1 MMTIRLIMHFLLDH
15 NDKHVG
21 MGGCAGK
28 GGVVRLNH
36 KCPMSAHSTRTQHTH
51 TAHSTRTCRTPCM
64 YRRHILHTGSKC
76 ITHVCCIQCNVFLM
90 WIHPIIA
97 TYANQLFLIR
107 FIDRTQKLKL
117 TMCCRNEFCN
127 LLNKM
132 NVNHNGPRQ
141 IYRSC
146 TWWVGRGLG
155 WTVGHTTNWQTL
167 FPQPCRLGTIPMSI
181 PVNTR
186 A

>member
-1 MMTIRLIMHFLLDH
+1 MISMLGWEDVQGRAGLCASTISVPCLRTHMHTAH
-15 NDKHVG
+15 
-21 MGGCAGK
+21 
-28 GGVVRLNH
+28 
-36 KCPMSAHSTRTQHTH
+36 AHSTVYTH
-51 TAHSTRTCRTPCM
+51 TCRTPCM

-97 TYANQLFLIR
+97 TYANKIFLIR
-107 FIDRTQKLKL
+107 FIDRTHKLNL
-117 TMCCRNEFCN
+117 TMCCRNDFCN

-181 PVNTR
+181 PVKTR